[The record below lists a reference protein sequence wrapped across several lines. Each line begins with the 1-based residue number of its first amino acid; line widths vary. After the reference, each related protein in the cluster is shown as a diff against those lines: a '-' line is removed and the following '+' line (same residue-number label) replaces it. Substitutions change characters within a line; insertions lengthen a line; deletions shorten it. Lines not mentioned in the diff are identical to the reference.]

1 MRLGIFTK
9 HIERDSF
16 EEVLDAVAAHGFAA
30 VQLNLE
36 SVVGDAAPI
45 DGLSAEQCAAVRDGL
60 ASRGIELAAVSGL
73 LRGGVPGAAPTETPT
88 TAQL

>member
-16 EEVLDAVAAHGFAA
+16 EEVLDAVNAHGFAA

-45 DGLSAEQCAAVRDGL
+45 DGLSPDQW
-60 ASRGIELAAVSGL
+60 
-73 LRGGVPGAAPTETPT
+73 
-88 TAQL
+88 